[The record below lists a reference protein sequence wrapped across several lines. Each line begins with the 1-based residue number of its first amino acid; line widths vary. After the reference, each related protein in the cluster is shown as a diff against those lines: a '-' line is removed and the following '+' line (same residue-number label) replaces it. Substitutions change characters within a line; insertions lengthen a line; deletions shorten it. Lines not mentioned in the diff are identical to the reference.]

1 MTMRGFGRQ
10 AATAGWLFL
19 VIAVAACSRHRLDEY
34 DFMDHTVA
42 VVTSAPASARLDTG
56 PITVVRDNPLE
67 MVLEA
72 GGRVVREVEVRGTR
86 ARLDSAS
93 ARVDVGERMSER
105 SLERTARYL
114 GARPVADRR
123 DADYLL
129 EVFVEWYGIEA
140 KDWDAAAYLVMG
152 AEVVLLDNR
161 TGTEIWDED
170 VRAWEALTPRV
181 YHGGVARD
189 VVTASVLS
197 TLSVEELEG
206 VLERVADLAS
216 DHVTGRLR
224 HALRDVRRR

>member
-1 MTMRGFGRQ
+1 MRGFGRQ
-10 AATAGWLFL
+10 AATAGWLLL

-56 PITVVRDNPLE
+56 PITVGTDNPLE
-67 MVLEA
+67 MVLEN
-72 GGRVVREVEVRGTR
+72 
-86 ARLDSAS
+86 
-93 ARVDVGERMSER
+93 
-105 SLERTARYL
+105 
-114 GARPVADRR
+114 RR
-123 DADYLL
+123 DAHYLL
-129 EVFVEWYGIEA
+129 EVFVEWYGIE
-140 KDWDAAAYLVMG
+140 
-152 AEVVLLDNR
+152 
-161 TGTEIWDED
+161 
-170 VRAWEALTPRV
+170 
-181 YHGGVARD
+181 ARD